1 MNLKKELTWAE
12 VLPLLYLLASTQRG
26 FGQTVVTWMKLQGFR
41 FDPWPLSNP
50 SVSTVASYTT
60 ANIDDCEAIC
70 SRGPGGDFST
80 FNSVTNLCDI
90 SSLQGRQY

>member
-1 MNLKKELTWAE
+1 MNLKKELTWAGYFICLQARRE
-12 VLPLLYLLASTQRG
+12 DSARR
-26 FGQTVVTWMKLQGFR
+26 MKLQGFR

-70 SRGPGGDFST
+70 SRGPGGDFYT

-90 SSLQGRQY
+90 ATRSPILVTLHCI